1 MAPVP
6 HNGFGDYIKA
16 INPQKGGR
24 ASRSFLL
31 ARETSDL
38 GPESLLLIFLL
49 RDAVKASMS
58 KIRGQKEGRQEQTM
72 QLSLIITELKSLWG
86 SCLGSQLRRKFTD
99 GFR

>member
-6 HNGFGDYIKA
+6 HNGFGDNIKA
-16 INPQKGGR
+16 VNPQKDGR
-24 ASRSFLL
+24 ASQSFLL

-72 QLSLIITELKSLWG
+72 QLSLIITEPKSLWG
-86 SCLGSQLRRKFTD
+86 CLP
-99 GFR
+99 GFPVEKEVH